1 MLTIK
6 VTHDFNTLAASLGR
20 QAKQVAYATAV
31 ALTRTGQ
38 DLRSAIPA
46 ALDEAL
52 DKPTEFT
59 KRGTYLVPARKDN
72 LAAEIGFRPIQARYM
87 RYQIEGGIY
96 EPKAGGIKLP
106 GEIQLNAFGN
116 IPRGTIAAL
125 KRAAKDGSL
134 SNALARKVARVVD
147 AGGEASDIAYQ
158 RLNLHGNRRKR
169 AAPIQLFYGQ
179 PTGKGWE
186 KAPIGIWRRIPPA
199 YPGAKGKLIPV
210 VVFEQT
216 KAVYRRRFDLQR
228 LGQTT
233 VDRRFAQHFDRELS
247 KALATAR

>member
-6 VTHDFNTLAASLGR
+6 VTHEFDKLAASLSR
-20 QAKQVAYATAV
+20 QAKQVAYASAV

-46 ALDEAL
+46 ALEDAL
-52 DKPTEFT
+52 DKPTDFT
-59 KRGTYLVPARKDN
+59 KRGTYLLAARKDN
-72 LAAEIGFRPIQARYM
+72 LAAEVGFRPIQARYM

-96 EPKAGGIKLP
+96 EPKQGGIKLP

-125 KRAAKDGSL
+125 KRAAKDGTL
-134 SNALARKVARVVD
+134 GATVRK
-147 AGGEASDIAYQ
+147 
-158 RLNLHGNRRKR
+158 RLGVTGDRRKG

-179 PTGKGWE
+179 PTGPGWE
-186 KAPIGIWRRIPPA
+186 KAPVGIWRRIPPA
-199 YPGAKGKLIPV
+199 SPGAKGKLIPV

-216 KAVYRRRFDLQR
+216 KAVYRRRFDLLG

>member
-6 VTHDFNTLAASLGR
+6 VTHDFDTLAASLGR
-20 QAKQVAYATAV
+20 QAKQVAFATAV

-38 DLRSAIPA
+38 DLRNAIPA

-59 KRGTYLVPARKDN
+59 KRGTYLVPARRDR
-72 LAAEIGFRPIQARYM
+72 LVAEIGFRAIQSRYM

-134 SNALARKVARVVD
+134 GASVRKRLGVD
-147 AGGEASDIAYQ
+147 
-158 RLNLHGNRRKR
+158 GNRRKG